1 MKVILSGAFV
11 LCFFLSARAEALK
24 CIAVEGPAV
33 RVSALAPLIEPVRSS
48 DLDRILTSTPD
59 PGTRRWIT
67 EAEIREWGL
76 SPSKRLAAPGVC
88 LERQL
93 RPLQSEDVMREIR
106 LQLHKDHARAQLVG
120 ITSVRPLLVPEGQLR
135 LPPSGFRLLSAT
147 DGFCSFLWRGS
158 VEFDS
163 NRLTA
168 ITVLGRYQAE
178 TVDFVTKRS
187 LQPGDVLTAS
197 DYERITK
204 PGCTNG
210 ERAES
215 TSLEGSLD
223 GSIAR
228 RTIAQGS
235 VIEAS
240 LLKAPQVVEEGGAVR
255 VMASAGGVVVGID
268 AVAEK
273 PGRRGES
280 VFVRNRESG
289 KRIRVLL
296 TGKGEGRAIVAGAAK

>member
-1 MKVILSGAFV
+1 MKVILSGTFI
-11 LCFFLSARAEALK
+11 LCSFLSARADALK
-24 CIAVEGPAV
+24 CIAVEGPVV
-33 RVSALAPLIEPVRSS
+33 RISALAPFIERAQPL

-67 EAEIREWGL
+67 EAEIRQWGL
-76 SPSKRLAAPGVC
+76 SPNKRLAAPGVC

-106 LQLHKDHARAQLVG
+106 LQLHRDHARAQLVG
-120 ITSVRPLLVPEGQLR
+120 ITSVRPLLVPEGHLR
-135 LPPSGFRLLSAT
+135 LAPSGFRLLSAR
-147 DGFCSFLWRGS
+147 DGFCSFLWRGA

-178 TVDFVTKRS
+178 AVHFVTKRS

-197 DYERITK
+197 DYEGITK
-204 PGCTNG
+204 PGCTG
-210 ERAES
+210 DERAES

-228 RTIAQGS
+228 RPIAEG
-235 VIEAS
+235 VAIEATM
-240 LLKAPQVVEEGGAVR
+240 LQAPQVVEEGGAVR
-255 VMASAGGVVVGID
+255 VMASAGGAVVGID

-296 TGKGEGRAIVAGAAK
+296 TGKGEARAIVAGAAK

>member
-1 MKVILSGAFV
+1 MKALLSSTFV
-11 LCFFLSARAEALK
+11 LCFVLSARAEAVK

-33 RVSALAPLIEPVRSS
+33 RASVLAPFIEQVQPLDS
-48 DLDRILTSTPD
+48 DRLLTSTPD

-67 EAEIREWGL
+67 EAEIRQWGF
-76 SPSKRLAAPGVC
+76 SPSKRLAAPGIC

-93 RPLQSEDVMREIR
+93 HPLRSEDVTREIR
-106 LQLHKDHARAQLVG
+106 LQLQKDRGAAQLVG
-120 ITSVRPLLVPEGQLR
+120 ITSVRPLLVPEGHLR
-135 LPPSGFRLLSAT
+135 LPPSGFRLLSSR

-163 NRLTA
+163 SRLTA

-178 TVDFVTKRS
+178 AVHFVAKRS

-204 PGCTNG
+204 PGCMGG
-210 ERAES
+210 ERAEL
-215 TSLEGSLD
+215 TSLEGSIE
-223 GSIAR
+223 GSVAR
-228 RTIAQGS
+228 RTIAQGA
-235 VIEAS
+235 VIEAAM
-240 LLKAPQVVEEGGAVR
+240 LKAPQVVEEGGAVR
-255 VMASAGGVVVGID
+255 VMASAGGAVVGID

-273 PGRRGES
+273 PGRQGES

-296 TGKGEGRAIVAGAAK
+296 TGKGEARAIVAGGAR